1 VAVEPAPVAL
11 ELEFDVLLDVMA
23 SACNAFL

>member
-1 VAVEPAPVAL
+1 VAVELAPVEL
-11 ELEFDVLLDVMA
+11 ELEFDVLLEVIA